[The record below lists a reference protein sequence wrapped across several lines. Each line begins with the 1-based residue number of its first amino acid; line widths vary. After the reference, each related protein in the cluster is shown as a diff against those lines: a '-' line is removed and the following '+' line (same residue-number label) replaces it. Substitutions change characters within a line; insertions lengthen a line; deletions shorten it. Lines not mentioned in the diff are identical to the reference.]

1 MLFERAA
8 TKPSAQFPKK
18 TSVSA
23 PQRPALILHVQRGR
37 VRRCAF
43 VYPPLPHRDERPDT
57 LAMKEPAF
65 SVFLESSA
73 ITVPF

>member
-1 MLFERAA
+1 
-8 TKPSAQFPKK
+8 
-18 TSVSA
+18 
-23 PQRPALILHVQRGR
+23 VQRGG
-37 VRRCAF
+37 VRKCAF

-57 LAMKEPAF
+57 LAMKEFAF